1 MEMTIP
7 FTYIDTDDQ
16 LRALADA
23 LTRAP
28 RIALDTESNSLHAY
42 RERVCLLQISTD
54 SADFIID
61 PLAGIDLAPLGAVM
75 ANPSIEK
82 VAHAA
87 ANDVAVL
94 KRDFGFVFAT
104 VFDTLSAAR
113 ICGLRRVGLS
123 DLTERYFG
131 IRLDKS
137 HQRDNW
143 GERPLAPESLR
154 YAQMDTH
161 FLLPLRD
168 RLSAELVRLNRWE
181 HAQEVF
187 AELCALTPSPQT
199 FDPEGYW
206 RIALPTQLTPRQT
219 AVLREV
225 YLLRETIAQTVD
237 LPAHR
242 VLTDKALAA
251 LARAMPQSEAALR
264 ELDDLP
270 IFMLEHFSAE
280 LLDAVERGLHAE
292 PPPAPPPAP
301 PDDPAT
307 VLRYTALR
315 EWRHAQALAHGVDA
329 DVIIAKDTLW
339 QIAERNPDSLDRLR
353 DLRGMGEWRLS
364 MHGEAIL
371 EVLRQHRK

>member
-1 MEMTIP
+1 MTIP
-7 FTYIDTDDQ
+7 FTYIDTDDR

-23 LTRAP
+23 LARVP

-61 PLAGIDLAPLGAVM
+61 PLAGIDLSPLGAVM

-143 GERPLAPESLR
+143 GERPLAQDSLR

-168 RLSAELVRLNRWE
+168 RLTAELVRLNRWE

-206 RIALPTQLTPRQT
+206 RIALPIQLTPRQT

-251 LARAMPQSEAALR
+251 LARAMPQSEAALHD
-264 ELDDLP
+264 LDDLP
-270 IFMLEHFSAE
+270 IFMMEHFSAE
-280 LLDAVERGLHAE
+280 LLNAVERGLRAE
-292 PPPAPPPAP
+292 PPPAPPPTP

-307 VLRYTALR
+307 VVRYTALR
-315 EWRHAQALAHGVDA
+315 EWRQALALAHGVDA

-364 MHGEAIL
+364 AHGEAIL
-371 EVLRQHRK
+371 EVLRQYRR